1 MRCPLLLGIRA
12 KFYCTW
18 LFGGDCGGRG
28 GGASLSGFGL
38 SSLAESVVEFTVDD
52 LHMAKT
58 ASSGR
63 TTTDGLLRPLIGS
76 LPLAGIS
83 ARSTLMLL
91 NMVAAFSAPT
101 AQSVRL
107 VVLLSETRRS
117 FRHDETKRAF
127 GCRLGDYVNKEN

>member
-1 MRCPLLLGIRA
+1 MKIASLELSLS
-12 KFYCTW
+12 W

-63 TTTDGLLRPLIGS
+63 TTTDGLLRPLNQGKGRIKLDMTDG
-76 LPLAGIS
+76 LLRPLNQGKD
-83 ARSTLMLL
+83 
-91 NMVAAFSAPT
+91 
-101 AQSVRL
+101 QVRY
-107 VVLLSETRRS
+107 
-117 FRHDETKRAF
+117 D
-127 GCRLGDYVNKEN
+127 G